1 MSIRFLLDENL
12 RGPLWQAI
20 LRHNLNGEPTI
31 DAVRIGD
38 FPDLP
43 LGADDPAILAWAER
57 DGRLLITEDRH
68 TMPPH
73 LERHLAADCH
83 SPGVLM
89 VRRDVRIRDLVET
102 LVLIAY
108 VGEPTDFADAVIYI
122 P

>member
-20 LRHNLNGEPTI
+20 LRHNLNGEPTL

-43 LGADDPAILAWAER
+43 LGSDDPDILAWAER
-57 DGRLLITEDRH
+57 EGRLLITEDRH
-68 TMPPH
+68 TMPAH
-73 LERHLAADCH
+73 LERHLAADRH

-89 VRRDVRIRDLVET
+89 VRREARIRDLLET
-102 LVLIAY
+102 LVLIAC
-108 VGEPTDFADAVIYI
+108 VGEPSNFADAVIYI